1 LLLEPLRPRF
11 LAHVLV
17 DAFAEFAGIRRE
29 IEPFGLLAEFD
40 ALNSTSHEAPLL
52 DENSVVRV
60 LRGALT
66 ESADRSPKPPELTVS
81 LRRDFIKIP
90 FAAALAAALN
100 PAALPSNTQPA
111 LTLLNVSYDPTREL
125 DVAKADKEQF
135 ADGGSF
141 DQIYT
146 RN

>member
-1 LLLEPLRPRF
+1 
-11 LAHVLV
+11 
-17 DAFAEFAGIRRE
+17 
-29 IEPFGLLAEFD
+29 
-40 ALNSTSHEAPLL
+40 
-52 DENSVVRV
+52 
-60 LRGALT
+60 
-66 ESADRSPKPPELTVS
+66 VS